1 MGKEKQSPVEILYA
15 NSIKQREK
23 EKREQ
28 EEKNKLLGL
37 LGDRLTPAQK
47 LYSTVD
53 ELRQK
58 LGAIGDFKRNYHDI
72 KEANTKLSDKYF
84 HAKANCQAAQRG
96 QAGADIARGLSD
108 LRENTDLIKN
118 QYKKKKDGTK
128 MKPSEIIED
137 YRDDHY
143 ANLYGRLQGLQNPNT
158 DCRILVDKYRPKG
171 LNKKY

>member
-1 MGKEKQSPVEILYA
+1 MKKQEQSAKDILYA
-15 NSIKQREK
+15 DSIKQREK
-23 EKREQ
+23 NKKEQ
-28 EEKNKLLGL
+28 QERNRLLEL
-37 LGDRLTPAQK
+37 FNDKLTPAQK

-53 ELRQK
+53 GLKQK
-58 LGAIGDFKRNYHDI
+58 LGAIDDFKRNYHDL

-96 QAGADIARGLSD
+96 QVGADMARSLSN

-118 QYKKKKDGTK
+118 QYKKNKDGTR

-137 YRDDHY
+137 YRDDQQ
-143 ANLYGRLQGLQNPNT
+143 ANLYGRLQGLQNPNA
-158 DCRILVDKYRPKG
+158 DCKILVDKYRPNG